1 MRTAATGISPTG
13 YSASKTDRSTGK
25 ASSGTNSQT
34 SNCSARPARRRG
46 LP

>member
-1 MRTAATGISPTG
+1 MRTAATGISPTE
-13 YSASKTDRSTGK
+13 TDRSTGK
-25 ASSGTNSQT
+25 ASGGTNSQT